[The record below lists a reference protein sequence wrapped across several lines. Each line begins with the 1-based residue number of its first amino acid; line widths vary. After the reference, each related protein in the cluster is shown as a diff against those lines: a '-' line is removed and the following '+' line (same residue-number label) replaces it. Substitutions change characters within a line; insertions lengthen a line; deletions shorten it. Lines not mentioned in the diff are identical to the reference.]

1 MVGLLSRALA
11 ALPRAVRD
19 GAAAAG
25 RRSRCAPTRAIRREL
40 ARAAHGHGSSRDRRQ
55 ADLQHVEGAGLDP
68 RGRLAGRDRHGKRAG
83 GGLAYHGGLARGH
96 GLLTAR
102 SSWTPGGSPPIPAP
116 GAAAPCTPISGPAV
130 PELEQEPAIYAYSSL
145 HQPDVSTPPSGRAE
159 HGPAPHQHETLR
171 TPSTRRAAPLP
182 SGDDRSTPRMWPPW
196 RLQSGALAGVD
207 FDASMC
213 RFATMN
219 YLLSTGLPFDSPPPV
234 TAGNS
239 LAQNDTSAPTVIV
252 CNPPF
257 RSTAPLPAGR
267 IDLWERSPS
276 MQLNFLQHIARTLP
290 IGGRAAV
297 FVPDSILFGTGADRT
312 VRLRLL
318 QEYDVHT
325 LLRLPTGVF
334 AHGNVKVNVVFFDAV
349 RPRADGAAV
358 TRQVWIYDFR
368 SGRHFAA
375 TQNPLLRADLD
386 DFVESYGH
394 GRPRTQ
400 RIVTGR
406 FRPVSYEQLAAQDFN
421 LDILWPGE
429 RASAGTRSPKEIA
442 QEIVDELSAA
452 VDEFAVLAEE
462 LPDDPLPVS
471 GDEVR

>member
-1 MVGLLSRALA
+1 
-11 ALPRAVRD
+11 
-19 GAAAAG
+19 
-25 RRSRCAPTRAIRREL
+25 
-40 ARAAHGHGSSRDRRQ
+40 
-55 ADLQHVEGAGLDP
+55 
-68 RGRLAGRDRHGKRAG
+68 
-83 GGLAYHGGLARGH
+83 
-96 GLLTAR
+96 
-102 SSWTPGGSPPIPAP
+102 
-116 GAAAPCTPISGPAV
+116 
-130 PELEQEPAIYAYSSL
+130 
-145 HQPDVSTPPSGRAE
+145 
-159 HGPAPHQHETLR
+159 
-171 TPSTRRAAPLP
+171 
-182 SGDDRSTPRMWPPW
+182 
-196 RLQSGALAGVD
+196 
-207 FDASMC
+207 MC

-334 AHGNVKVNVVFFDAV
+334 AHGNVKVNVVFFNAV
-349 RPRADGAAV
+349 RPRSDGTAV

-368 SGRHFAA
+368 SGRHFAV

-406 FRPVSYEQLAAQDFN
+406 FRPVSHEQLAAQDFN

-429 RASAGTRSPKEIA
+429 RASAGTRSPREIA

-462 LPDDPLPVS
+462 LPDDPRPVS